1 MTLLL
6 VLAYFGGV
14 LTIVSPCILPVLPF
28 AFARVD
34 RPFRR
39 NGLPMLIGM
48 AVTFAAVAT
57 LAAIGGGWAV
67 RANQYGRTAA
77 LVLLAIF
84 AVTLIWPELAARW
97 TQPIV
102 ALGSRWSQA
111 GSSNDRDSIVG
122 AMGLGVATGLL
133 WAPCAGPILGL
144 LLTGAALQGASAR
157 TTVLLFMFAAGA
169 ATSLALALFVGRRV
183 FVLMRR
189 SLGVGEW
196 IRRALGVLILASVV
210 AIALGADTGFLTR
223 VSLASTSRIEQR
235 LVDAVRPRAASTK
248 VPTAGEALAVE
259 GEMPPL
265 DGATGWL
272 NTAPLSR
279 ESLRGR
285 VVLVDFWTYSCINCL
300 RTLPYVRGWAEKY
313 KDRGLVVIGVH
324 TPEFAFEKD
333 EANVRRA
340 AADLGVNYPV
350 ALDSNY
356 AIWQAFNNEYWP
368 ADYFVD
374 AQGRIRAHHF
384 GEGGYAEAEDIIR
397 RLLTEAGQRNLPGG
411 YVNDDGTGVDA
422 AASNA
427 PQQSP
432 ETYVGYARG
441 TNFDSG
447 PAVYDKPHDY
457 RAPDMLAADH
467 WALAGQWTIH
477 DERSV
482 LDRPVGRIVYR
493 FRGRDLHLVL
503 GPMTPGKPIRFVVR
517 IDGAEPGA
525 NHGTDVDASG
535 RGTVTDERLYQLVR
549 LAGDTSTP
557 HTVEIEFLDAG
568 VAAYAFTFG

>member
-1 MTLLL
+1 MMLLL
-6 VLAYFGGV
+6 VLAYLGGV

-39 NGLPMLIGM
+39 NGLPMLVGM

-84 AVTLIWPELAARW
+84 AITLIWPELAARL
-97 TQPIV
+97 TQPVV

-111 GSSNDRDSIVG
+111 GSSGDRDSILG

-157 TTVLLFMFAAGA
+157 TTVLLFLFAAGA

-235 LVDAVRPRAASTK
+235 LVDVVRPPAQSTK
-248 VPTAGEALAVE
+248 VPAAGEALAVE

-279 ESLRGR
+279 ETLHGR

-313 KDRGLVVIGVH
+313 KDYGLVVIGVH

-340 AADLGVNYPV
+340 AADLGVTYPI

-368 ADYFVD
+368 AHYFVD
-374 AQGRIRAHHF
+374 AEGRIRAHHF
-384 GEGGYAEAEDIIR
+384 GEGAYAEAEDIIR

-411 YVNDDGTGVDA
+411 YVNDDGTGAVA
-422 AASNA
+422 AASDA

-457 RAPDMLAADH
+457 RAPDTLAADH

-477 DERSV
+477 EERSV
-482 LDRPVGRIVYR
+482 LDRAGGRIVYR

-503 GPMTPGKPIRFVVR
+503 GPTTAGQRVRFVVR

-549 LAGDTSTP
+549 LAGDVTTP

>member
-1 MTLLL
+1 
-6 VLAYFGGV
+6 
-14 LTIVSPCILPVLPF
+14 
-28 AFARVD
+28 
-34 RPFRR
+34 
-39 NGLPMLIGM
+39 
-48 AVTFAAVAT
+48 
-57 LAAIGGGWAV
+57 
-67 RANQYGRTAA
+67 
-77 LVLLAIF
+77 
-84 AVTLIWPELAARW
+84 
-97 TQPIV
+97 
-102 ALGSRWSQA
+102 
-111 GSSNDRDSIVG
+111 
-122 AMGLGVATGLL
+122 
-133 WAPCAGPILGL
+133 
-144 LLTGAALQGASAR
+144 
-157 TTVLLFMFAAGA
+157 LLFLFAAGA

-235 LVDAVRPRAASTK
+235 LVDAVRPPVASTK
-248 VPTAGEALAVE
+248 VPAAGEALAVE
-259 GEMPPL
+259 GAMPPL

-279 ESLRGR
+279 EALRGR

-313 KDRGLVVIGVH
+313 KDAGLVVIGVH

-340 AADLGVNYPV
+340 ATGLGVTYPI

-374 AQGRIRAHHF
+374 AEGRIRAHHF

-411 YVNDDGTGVDA
+411 YVNDDGTGAVA
-422 AASNA
+422 AASDA

-457 RAPDMLAADH
+457 RVPDTLAADH

-482 LDRPVGRIVYR
+482 LDRAGGRIVYR

-503 GPMTPGKPIRFVVR
+503 GPTTSGKAIRFVVH
-517 IDGAEPGA
+517 IDGAEPGV

-535 RGTVTDERLYQLVR
+535 RGTVTAERLYQIVR
-549 LAGDTSTP
+549 LAGDITMP

>member
-1 MTLLL
+1 
-6 VLAYFGGV
+6 
-14 LTIVSPCILPVLPF
+14 
-28 AFARVD
+28 
-34 RPFRR
+34 
-39 NGLPMLIGM
+39 
-48 AVTFAAVAT
+48 
-57 LAAIGGGWAV
+57 V

-196 IRRALGVLILASVV
+196 IRRALGVLILASVA

>member
-39 NGLPMLIGM
+39 NGLPMLVGM

-84 AVTLIWPELAARW
+84 AITLIWPELAARW

-279 ESLRGR
+279 EALRGR

-313 KDRGLVVIGVH
+313 KDHGLVVIGVH

-447 PAVYDKPHDY
+447 PAIYDKPHDY
-457 RAPDMLAADH
+457 RAPDTLAADH

-482 LDRPVGRIVYR
+482 LDRPGGRIVYR